1 MEVISLFLG
10 VALIIFF
17 GYLAEHFYG
26 RFGVPDVLL
35 LMVIGII
42 IGPLGFSLVRVSMLT
57 SIAAPF
63 TTFVLLFL
71 LFDGAFNIDL
81 SSFAKGVGEGASV
94 SIFHFIL
101 SSLVT
106 STIMLLFGYDF
117 FLSLLIGVALGGV
130 SSAFV
135 IPILRSISGH
145 STVTSALTLE
155 SAFTDVLAI
164 VLGLA
169 VIDIISLK
177 TFSLQAVFSN
187 IIQLFAIAGLVG
199 MIAGW
204 LWIFI
209 HSRILKGEKFY
220 MITIAYVLLL
230 YVVTEWI
237 GGNGAIAA
245 LTFGLVLKNS
255 RVLSD
260 LLTELRTRR
269 HPKEHGIR
277 MLGKDEEF
285 FYEQLAFLLK
295 TLFFVYIGIL
305 IPLDNLWALIIGTT
319 IAVGAILSRQALRL
333 ILGGAPAS
341 DRNFFMAV
349 YGRGLAPAALA
360 EIAVTK
366 GAIPSG
372 IASEA
377 IGIIY
382 IAIFATVLFSSV
394 QIYFL
399 KRAWIRQEGAKTGKA
414 TTSK

>member
-35 LMVIGII
+35 LIVIGLA
-42 IGPLGFSLVRVSMLT
+42 IGPLGLNLVQVSTLNA
-57 SIAAPF
+57 IAAPF

-81 SSFAKGVGEGASV
+81 SSFAKGVSEGTAV
-94 SIFHFIL
+94 TIYHFVL

-106 STIMLLFGYDF
+106 STIMLIFGYDF
-117 FLSLLIGVALGGV
+117 FMSLLVGVALGGI

-135 IPILRSISGH
+135 IPILRSITGH
-145 STVTSALTLE
+145 GSVTSALTLE

-177 TFSLQAVFSN
+177 TFSVQAVFAN

-199 MIAGW
+199 VLAGW

-220 MITIAYVLLL
+220 MLTIAYVLLL

-260 LLTELRTRR
+260 LLTEIRTQRR
-269 HPKEHGIR
+269 PKEPGIR

-295 TLFFVYIGIL
+295 TLFFVYIGVL
-305 IPLDNLWALIIGTT
+305 IPLNNLWALVIGTT
-319 IAVGAILSRQALRL
+319 IAIGAVLSRQALRL
-333 ILGGAPAS
+333 ILGGVPS
-341 DRNFFMAV
+341 PDRSFFLAV

-360 EIAVTK
+360 EIAVNK
-366 GAIPSG
+366 GAIPAG
-372 IASEA
+372 IASET

-382 IAIFATVLFSSV
+382 IAIFATILFSSI
-394 QIYFL
+394 QIYML
-399 KRAWIRQEGAKTGKA
+399 KRTVLRTEAVKA